1 MILFRYYDENERV
14 DRIWYDSTNLVYSEC
29 DDKIDDYKD
38 LKVTFKNGDTYLYK
52 KVDVNDYVLFVHGG
66 TDASNGKAFW
76 KIIRP
81 KYETEKIGRVE
92 LSELNEQMEFYKKKK
107 AEILKKKGEK
117 EIEENSGE
125 ENSL

>member
-1 MILFRYYDENERV
+1 M
-14 DRIWYDSTNLVYSEC
+14 
-29 DDKIDDYKD
+29 
-38 LKVTFKNGDTYLYK
+38 
-52 KVDVNDYVLFVHGG
+52 NDYVLFAHGG

-92 LSELNEQMEFYKKKK
+92 LSELKEQMEFYKKKK
-107 AEILKKKGEK
+107 AEMLKKKGGK

-125 ENSL
+125 ENNL